1 MKSGSY
7 SSSFTMVWAMAWK
20 TATSVPGFW
29 RSQRVAKSVIS
40 MRRGSMTMSLAP
52 FWRTARFRKLE
63 MTGWVSVVLLPVTMN
78 ASRFSIS
85 AMELDMALEPMESC
99 RPVTEPAWHRR
110 AQWSMLLVSNRAR
123 MSFWK
128 T

>member
-1 MKSGSY
+1 VGHGLEDGH
-7 SSSFTMVWAMAWK
+7 VGAGVLAQ
-20 TATSVPGFW
+20 PE
-29 RSQRVAKSVIS
+29 VAKSVIS

-52 FWRTARFRKLE
+52 LRRTARFRKLE
-63 MTGWVSVVLLPVTMN
+63 MTGWVSVVLLPVTMK

-85 AMELDMALEPMESC
+85 AMELDMALLPMESC
-99 RPVTEPAWHRR
+99 RPVTEPAWQRR
-110 AQWSMLLVSNRAR
+110 AQWSMLLVSSRAR